1 MFVTSACKV
10 FFPRGFD
17 FIDMFFDQG
26 PGLSELI
33 LLQSIILRQSN
44 LGFNPK
50 LGLSATAIDGHMDA
64 TFLTG
69 KEPKSLRTEYC
80 WTHAS
85 NAVGSTVGTLGL
97 KRAYRSCGRPAAS
110 FYGKIGRSQLPS
122 TVFTCSCGEWHSV
135 YRHRR
140 LFLQQVSRRRLSKN
154 LSDG

>member
-50 LGLSATAIDGHMDA
+50 LGLSATAINGHMDA
-64 TFLTG
+64 TFLAG

-80 WTHAS
+80 WTRAS
-85 NAVGSTVGTLGL
+85 NAVGSTLGTLGL
-97 KRAYRSCGRPAAS
+97 KRTYHSCGRPAAIFLLQNGKKTIALSS
-110 FYGKIGRSQLPS
+110 FY
-122 TVFTCSCGEWHSV
+122 V
-135 YRHRR
+135 
-140 LFLQQVSRRRLSKN
+140 
-154 LSDG
+154 